1 MEVFEK
7 FHFEH
12 PYYGSRRLAVQFGMS
27 RDKAQRLMRDL
38 HLVATYPKPKTI
50 TPNSEHKK
58 FSYLLRN
65 ILPVY
70 PNPIW
75 STDITYIAM
84 SQGFM
89 YLTAIIDWYSR
100 MILSWRISNTM
111 DTYFCRECLQ
121 EAFDCFGEPEYFN
134 SDQGVQFTSSNYLKL
149 FDGHATKNSM
159 DGKGRWVDNV
169 MMERFWW
176 SLKYEDAYLK
186 RYDDVTELQAG
197 IADYMKFYNEQRI
210 HASLSYK
217 KPIEVYGDGDM
228 RPKKKRC

>member
-1 MEVFEK
+1 MAVFEK

-27 RDKAQRLMRDL
+27 RDKTQRLMRDL
-38 HLVATYPKPKTI
+38 HLVATYPKPKT
-50 TPNSEHKK
+50 TNPNIDHKK
-58 FSYLLRN
+58 FPYLLRN
-65 ILPVY
+65 ILPAY
-70 PNPIW
+70 PNHIW

-84 SQGFM
+84 SHGFM

-111 DTYFCRECLQ
+111 DTHFCIECLQ

-134 SDQGVQFTSSNYLKL
+134 SDQGVQFTSSKYLKL
-149 FDGHATKNSM
+149 FDSRATKNSM

-176 SLKYEDAYLK
+176 SLKYEDAYWK

-197 IADYMKFYNEQRI
+197 IADYMKFYKEQRI
-210 HASLSYK
+210 HSSLSYK
-217 KPIEVYGDGDM
+217 KPIEVYGDGNM

>member
-1 MEVFEK
+1 MAVFEK

-27 RDKAQRLMRDL
+27 RDKTQRFMRDL
-38 HLVATYPKPKTI
+38 HLVATYPKPQTT

-58 FSYLLRN
+58 FPYLLRN

-70 PNPIW
+70 PNHIW

-100 MILSWRISNTM
+100 MILSWRIANTM
-111 DTYFCRECLQ
+111 DAHFCMECLQ
-121 EAFDCFGEPEYFN
+121 EAFDCFGEPKYFN
-134 SDQGVQFTSSNYLKL
+134 SDQGVQFTSSKYLQL
-149 FDGHATKNSM
+149 FDGRATKNSM
-159 DGKGRWVDNV
+159 DGKGRWVGNV
-169 MMERFWW
+169 IMERFWW

-186 RYDDVTELQAG
+186 RYDNVTELHEG

-210 HASLSYK
+210 HSSLSYEK
-217 KPIEVYGDGDM
+217 TNRGLF
-228 RPKKKRC
+228 R